1 MIRFCEELPGPKR
14 RSRREAELEKS
25 ARLSHAALVAYEKK
39 RRKQSVYRTLD
50 GQAPQR
56 KPKVW
61 ASIQVQD
68 DEEPPEIEESELTSL
83 ASDSRHSSSPANPS
97 TVQWDHFDG
106 LAPQHLPRY
115 VRELIVESLS
125 RSWPKALPHS
135 STMDMRRSVA
145 QLMVGNPIVLH
156 GFMTVMPYTSTRPLD
171 EVMDRRIMMHR
182 GQMIRMLRE
191 EIGASGEELLSDITI
206 LCIFIFVIMHGRIR
220 TTPPYVSPYQETP
233 LAVRQQRTQIR
244 ASIDWTQDNPH
255 LDALNIAIA
264 RRGGLRGIHDAMLA
278 GWVSYTDLWL
288 SSIDWSRPLI
298 WRAGYIDDTQAEFDK
313 LELQTACCSS
323 PLASGFQRSLAPD
336 DSLLKGLRMAATVT
350 TFLDKWTRKEQYD
363 SSWDTLLKGR
373 DLVQHVLLEEV
384 RNPWLYL
391 PDYTIDIFDSESIAH
406 RYLIHIAAL
415 IYQDLVLFPT
425 LPEPQTR
432 PRLSARLR
440 SALMAIDPAVE
451 FFDRDITLWVT
462 VMGSIAASETD
473 RYWWIRRLRGLLIGR
488 FDNVV
493 ASDFYEVRSELIQFL
508 WWDFVCLPRV
518 LDVWE
523 GVFSGDPQ

>member
-14 RSRREAELEKS
+14 RTKREAELEKS

-39 RRKQSVYRTLD
+39 RRKESVYKTPD

-56 KPKVW
+56 KPKIW
-61 ASIQVQD
+61 ASTQEQE
-68 DEEPPEIEESELTSL
+68 DEELPEVESSGLVSL
-83 ASDSRHSSSPANPS
+83 ASDSHYSLSPTSAGF
-97 TVQWDHFDG
+97 VQRDHFDG

-115 VRELIVESLS
+115 VRELIVDSLS
-125 RSWPKALPHS
+125 HSWPKALPHS

-145 QLMVGNPIVLH
+145 QLMVGSPIVLH

-171 EVMDRRIMMHR
+171 EAMNRKIMMHR

-191 EIGASGEELLSDITI
+191 EIDASGGELLSDITI

-220 TTPPYVSPYQETP
+220 TTPPYVSPYMETP

-255 LDALNIAIA
+255 LDALNVAIA
-264 RRGGLRGIHDAMLA
+264 RRGGLSGIQDPMLA

-313 LELQTACCSS
+313 LKLQTTCCSS
-323 PLASGFQRSLAPD
+323 PLASGFQRALAPD
-336 DSLLKGLRMAATVT
+336 DPLLKGLRMVATVT
-350 TFLDKWTRKEQYD
+350 TFLDKWTRKEQYN

-373 DLVQHVLLEEV
+373 DIVQHVLLEEI

-391 PDYTIDIFDSESIAH
+391 PDYTVDIFDGDSIAH

-432 PRLSARLR
+432 PRLSARLQH
-440 SALMAIDPAVE
+440 ALIAIDPAAE
-451 FFDRDITLWVT
+451 FFDRDITLWTT
-462 VMGSIAASETD
+462 VMGSLAAPDTGKS
-473 RYWWIRRLRGLLIGR
+473 WWTGRLKALLNAR
-488 FDNVV
+488 FDNVLV
-493 ASDFYEVRSELIQFL
+493 SDFYEVRSELIRFL
-508 WWDFVCLPRV
+508 WWDYVCLPRV

-523 GVFSGDPQ
+523 EIFGAYQ